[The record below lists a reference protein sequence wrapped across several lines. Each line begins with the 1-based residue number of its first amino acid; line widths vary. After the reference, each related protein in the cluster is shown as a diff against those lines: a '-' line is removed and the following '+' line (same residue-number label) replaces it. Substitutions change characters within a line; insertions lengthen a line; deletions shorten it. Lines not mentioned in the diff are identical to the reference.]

1 MNILLIITLAMDI
14 VAAGAGMFYTW
25 LMSDI
30 LKSLWKM
37 KIDKIMHR
45 KTKQELQ
52 DDIEELTGIG
62 K

>member
-1 MNILLIITLAMDI
+1 MDI